1 MADLAATEP
10 DNRLPWFSRSGA
22 AELLALAWPIILAML
37 GDSTIFLVDSK
48 IVGKLGDNEL
58 AGVSVAQ
65 VFMYL
70 NYVTVF
76 GYMRGVKVRTA
87 YAVGRGESEH
97 GVAYAKAGAFIG
109 AFVGVLV
116 WAVGRDLSWVFR
128 LVGIA
133 EAIIPIATEFYSAVT
148 WGAPGIFVMSALIQ
162 HRQAIGDSRTPMIV
176 TIAGNIANAVLA
188 YGLAFGSWGLPRLGL
203 QGAGY
208 ATAIVTTLNGVV
220 LVALLFRHT
229 KNVQSK
235 LPLTKAAAEVTS
247 LGAPTGLQFGL
258 ELLAMT
264 TFTSL
269 LGAMSAAE
277 VAAHH
282 IALGVIRFSFLPG
295 TAISEATS
303 VLVGQALGRKAPRD
317 AELAARTGIVL
328 ALLFMGGCGIVFAF
342 FGSGIARWFRDSDQ
356 VVAIATKLLLVAA
369 VFQLA
374 DAVNIVLRGAL
385 RGAKDAR
392 YSAVLSV
399 TAVWVCIP
407 TAAYFLGRK
416 MGLGAL
422 GGWYGFLAETT
433 LAAALL
439 YRRWSSGSWRQAHNM
454 P

>member
-10 DNRLPWFSRSGA
+10 NSRLPWFSRDGA
-22 AELLALAWPIILAML
+22 VELLALAWPIILAML
-37 GDSTIFLVDSK
+37 GDSTMFLVDSK

-70 NYVTVF
+70 SYVTVF
-76 GYMRGVKVRTA
+76 GFMRGVKVRTA
-87 YAVGRGESEH
+87 YAVGRGEPEAAL
-97 GVAYAKAGAFIG
+97 AYAKAGAWIG
-109 AFVGVLV
+109 AFIGVLV
-116 WAVGRDLSWVFR
+116 WASGRDLSWVFR
-128 LVGIA
+128 VVGIS
-133 EAIIPIATEFYSAVT
+133 EPIVPIATEFYSAIT
-148 WGAPGIFVMSALIQ
+148 WGAPGIFVMNALVQ
-162 HRQAIGDSRTPMIV
+162 HRQGIGDSRTPMVV
-176 TIAGNIANAVLA
+176 TIAGNLANAVLA
-188 YGLAFGSWGLPRLGL
+188 YGLVFGSWGLPRLGVP
-203 QGAGY
+203 GAGY
-208 ATAIVTTLNGVV
+208 ATAIVMTVDGLVLVV
-220 LVALLFRHT
+220 LLLRH
-229 KNVQSK
+229 SK
-235 LPLTKAAAEVTS
+235 KAPSQLPFMGAAAEVAS
-247 LGAPTGLQFGL
+247 LGAPTGIQFGL

-269 LGAMSAAE
+269 LGAMNAAE

-295 TAISEATS
+295 SAISEATC

-317 AELAARTGIVL
+317 AEIAARTGILL
-328 ALLFMGGCGIVFAF
+328 ALLFMGACGVVFAI
-342 FGSGIARWFRDSDQ
+342 FGSGIARWFRDSDP

-399 TAVWVCIP
+399 AAVWVCIP

-416 MGLGAL
+416 MHLGAL

-433 LAAALL
+433 LAAVLL
-439 YRRWSSGSWRQAHNM
+439 YRRWSKGSWRLAHNM